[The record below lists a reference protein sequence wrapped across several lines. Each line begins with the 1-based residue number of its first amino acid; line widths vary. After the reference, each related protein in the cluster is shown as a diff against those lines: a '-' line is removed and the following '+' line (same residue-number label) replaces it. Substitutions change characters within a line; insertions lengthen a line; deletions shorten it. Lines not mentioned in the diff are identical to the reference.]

1 MLVLSRKASDKVLFP
16 TVGITVEVLSVRGNT
31 TRLGIDAPPEI
42 PICRHEIADLKSIE
56 FAEDEA
62 STLKLSRL
70 ANTVRVRLDA
80 AATALNQLHQQF
92 DGDADST
99 VQELIID
106 VYRELKALD
115 REANRAIE
123 TPDVPAPRALLVEP
137 DASERRLLSSYLRMH
152 GIETTIAMDGRDALG
167 YLSLHAAPDIVL
179 LDMQTPGCDGR
190 CLVRSI
196 RSAEGFDGL
205 KLFAV
210 CSTNPSLLGI
220 ATGPDGID
228 RWFQKPVDP
237 EHLVNEIAEELG
249 VTATAV

>member
-1 MLVLSRKASDKVLFP
+1 VLSRKVTDKVLFP

-31 TRLGIDAPPEI
+31 TRLGIDAPTEI

-56 FAEDEA
+56 FDEDEA
-62 STLKLSRL
+62 TGLKLSRL
-70 ANTVRVRLDA
+70 AHSVRTRLDS
-80 AATALNQLHQQF
+80 ATAALNQLHQQF
-92 DGDADST
+92 DGNADNA
-99 VQELIID
+99 VQDRILD
-106 VYRELKALD
+106 VFRELKALD
-115 REANRAIE
+115 REANAAIE
-123 TPDVPAPRALLVEP
+123 TGEVPPPQALLVEP
-137 DASERRLLSSYLRMH
+137 DASERRLLAGYLRMN
-152 GIETTIAMDGRDALG
+152 GIETTTAIDGREALG

-196 RSAEGFDGL
+196 RSTKGFDGL

-210 CSTNPSLLGI
+210 CSTDPNSLGI

-237 EHLVNEIAEELG
+237 ERLVSEIAEELG
-249 VTATAV
+249 VAATAV